1 MGVLESGLR
10 ANDAAC
16 LENWKCILLFY
27 KASIVKTSASITP
40 HTHTTE
46 SYNDPSP

>member
-10 ANDAAC
+10 ANDAVC
-16 LENWKCILLFY
+16 LENWKCFLLFY

-40 HTHTTE
+40 HTHATK
-46 SYNDPSP
+46 SCDDPSP